1 MQNYLVSLKKNK
13 LLVGDAE
20 VSGEAKMPSAY
31 LL

>member
-1 MQNYLVSLKKNK
+1 MQNYLVSLKKK